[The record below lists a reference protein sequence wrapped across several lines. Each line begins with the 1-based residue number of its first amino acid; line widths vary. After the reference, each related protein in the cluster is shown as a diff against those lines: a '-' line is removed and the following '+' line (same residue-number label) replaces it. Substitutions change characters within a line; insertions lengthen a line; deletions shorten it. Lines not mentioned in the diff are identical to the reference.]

1 MVIRQLLAAAGV
13 DDLPSGLSTVDAS
26 GDEAQADWDDLGS
39 PETYLGYDQ
48 ATGFE
53 AAGAAPRD
61 RPHVYAAPLRMRLNH
76 WGLSGNWTVR
86 SDASALNE
94 PKGRIAF
101 QFHAR
106 EVNLVMGPG
115 RKGATVPFR
124 VLIDGQSASE
134 AHGVDVDADGNGT
147 VVQQHM
153 YQLIRQRLPVGERR
167 FEIEFL
173 EAGAEAFRFTFG

>member
-1 MVIRQLLAAAGV
+1 
-13 DDLPSGLSTVDAS
+13 
-26 GDEAQADWDDLGS
+26 
-39 PETYLGYDQ
+39 
-48 ATGFE
+48 
-53 AAGAAPRD
+53 
-61 RPHVYAAPLRMRLNH
+61 MRLNH

-134 AHGVDVDADGNGT
+134 AHGVDVDADGNCT